1 MLLKGQ
7 KMTNLDFDAI
17 IIALIVIVCGGGM
30 AFVVIKSFIDAHKQR
45 IEYEKESEQPY
56 FEPQLFEYKA
66 TVVEKYCQ
74 VENFGIKMPEHRN
87 AFYITFQTYDGR
99 ILKYGVL
106 EDDYL
111 QIEENQSGTLA
122 VVNNQFYGFCPDEQK

>member
-1 MLLKGQ
+1 MLLKEQ
-7 KMTNLDFDAI
+7 KMPNLDFDTI
-17 IIALIVIVCGGGM
+17 IGVLVVIGCGGGM
-30 AFVVIKSFIDAHKQR
+30 VWLVIKSFIDAHKQR
-45 IEYEKESEQPY
+45 IEYEKENQQPY

-74 VENFGIKMPEHRN
+74 VENFGIKMPEHRK

-99 ILKYGVL
+99 RLKYGVL

-111 QIEENQSGTLA
+111 RIEENQSGTLA
-122 VVNNQFYGFCPDEQK
+122 LVNDQFYGFCPDEQK